1 MTINLHLIS
10 LLVGIVFSIV
20 LPIVVWFDRK
30 RIFAAWARIVSLIA
44 CIAGLGWGFI
54 GLALIHSSVSDV
66 DYSRQEGIKGML
78 GGICIGLVLSLLIS
92 KPYVKRVA

>member
-1 MTINLHLIS
+1 MTFHLYQIP
-10 LLVGIVFSIV
+10 LLVGAIFSIA

-30 RIFAAWARIVSLIA
+30 RVFVAWARITSIIA
-44 CIAGLGWGFI
+44 CIAGLGWAFLGW
-54 GLALIHSSVSDV
+54 LIAIATLD
-66 DYSRQEGIKGML
+66 DYSRIEGIKGML